1 MIYTDRSHLVA
12 DTLQELHEF
21 AEKVGLKRKWFQDH
35 KDHPHYDITTRHMFN
50 KIMAEENVEIVN
62 KQALLI
68 HSQFM
73 KIQDLAEKI
82 NDL

>member
-12 DTLQELHEF
+12 DTTKELHEF

-35 KDHPHYDITTRHMFN
+35 EDHPHYDITTRRMFN
-50 KIMAEENVEIVN
+50 KIMAEENVKIVN
-62 KQALLI
+62 SQALLVC
-68 HSQFM
+68 SQFM
-73 KIQDLAEKI
+73 KIQDLTGKM

>member
-1 MIYTDRSHLVA
+1 MIYTDRTHLVA

-21 AEKVGLKRKWFQDH
+21 AEKAGLKRKWFQGH
-35 KDHPHYDITTRHMFN
+35 GDHPHYDITTRRMFN

-62 KQALLI
+62 KQSLLI

-73 KIQDLAEKI
+73 KIRDLMGKM